1 VLRWNISLKAC
12 VSVVPGLCKA
22 KSSDT
27 RFRDNGAINFR
38 GSLQVRAVV
47 IQTVLF
53 RVCDE
58 LISPNGTSR
67 GCVRAVGHFAD
78 SGVAL
83 SIAGVVLGTNIG
95 SICNLSAF
103 SGIGSLEE
111 FSCLSSVG
119 RSDNELV
126 GSISPFERLEGV
138 GGLDP

>member
-1 VLRWNISLKAC
+1 M
-12 VSVVPGLCKA
+12 
-22 KSSDT
+22 
-27 RFRDNGAINFR
+27 
-38 GSLQVRAVV
+38 
-47 IQTVLF
+47 
-53 RVCDE
+53 
-58 LISPNGTSR
+58 ISPNGTSR
-67 GCVRAVGHFAD
+67 GCVRAVGNFAD